1 MSFKGKIAIVT
12 GSSSGIGQAAAQIFA
27 TEGASVTIHGQS
39 EERLKTTTDLLK
51 KLNIPDSRVLVVQG
65 AIEEEQTQKPLIDET
80 VKKFGRLD
88 ILVNNAAV
96 SYRDDLVPNSLEN
109 LDYVMSVNL
118 RSLIALTRMAIPYL
132 AETKGN
138 VVNVSSAGSQ
148 RVSPISQPYVIMKA
162 ALEHYTRNAAVQ
174 YAEQGIRVNT
184 VSPGFIET
192 IFRSRHEMSDAK
204 KKSIEKFIEHTLKND
219 VPLQRG
225 GSPHEAANVIVFLA
239 SDKASYVTGAN
250 YLVDGGYLTGAPR
263 QKIDSK

>member
-1 MSFKGKIAIVT
+1 MSFKEKVAIVT
-12 GSSSGIGQAAAQIFA
+12 GMFSSDDCVYFQIQVQAP
-27 TEGASVTIHGQS
+27 
-39 EERLKTTTDLLK
+39 TTTDLLK

-65 AIEEEQTQKPLIDET
+65 AIEEEQTQKRLIDET
-80 VKKFGRLD
+80 VKKFGRLN

-96 SYRDDLVPNSLEN
+96 SYRDDLVPNS

-148 RVSPISQPYVIMKA
+148 RVSPISQP
-162 ALEHYTRNAAVQ
+162 
-174 YAEQGIRVNT
+174 
-184 VSPGFIET
+184 PGFIET